1 MNITAPKGTKDI
13 TGLDSAL
20 WQDMEK
26 VLRRV
31 SHSYNFTEMR
41 TPIFE
46 DTALFVRSIGEVT
59 DIVEKEMYTFESKGG
74 ESVTLRPE
82 GTASIVRS
90 YLQHN
95 LQRTSPINKLFYMG
109 PMFRYERP
117 QAGRQRQFHQ
127 FGVEASGARS
137 PIMDVEVITL
147 ARDIFFALGLT
158 DIDIRIN
165 SIGSPACRDAYRIAL
180 LEKITPQ
187 LPTYCKSC
195 NERVHR
201 NIFRVLDCKNPTC
214 SEMNK
219 DLPTIEAYL
228 GDEPAAHF
236 KVVQEL
242 LTKRGV
248 SFTMDP
254 TIVRGFDYYSNTVFE
269 IKHHALGAQDAIG
282 GGGRY
287 DALISDLGGP
297 ETGAVGFAIGLER
310 CIIALK
316 AKQTQEPAP
325 SLDAF
330 VVTLGEGARSVSL
343 QVIDALRSNGTA
355 VDYDCEGKSMK
366 AQMRM
371 ANRLGAQKVYIL
383 GEDEI
388 AKGIIIEKN
397 MQTSEQSELDLA
409 AFTK

>member
-13 TGLDSAL
+13 TGIDAKL
-20 WQDMEK
+20 WQNMENI
-26 VLRRV
+26 LRTV
-31 SHSYNFTEMR
+31 SNSYNFSEIR

-46 DTALFVRSIGEVT
+46 DTSLFVRSIGEVT

-74 ESVTLRPE
+74 ESLTLRPE

-95 LQRTSPINKLFYMG
+95 MLRQSPINKLYYLG

-127 FGVEASGARS
+127 FGVEAIGSTS

-165 SIGSPACRDAYRIAL
+165 SIGSVACRDKYRKAL
-180 LEKITPQ
+180 LDKIRPN
-187 LPTYCKSC
+187 LNKYCKSC
-195 NERVHR
+195 NDRINR
-201 NIFRVLDCKNPTC
+201 NVFRVLDCKNPEC
-214 SEMNK
+214 SQMNK

-228 GDEPAAHF
+228 GEEPSKHF
-236 KVVQEL
+236 ATVQNL
-242 LTKRGV
+242 LNARGV
-248 SFTMDP
+248 KFTMDP

-269 IKHHALGAQDAIG
+269 VKHHALGAQDAIG

-287 DALISDLGGP
+287 DKLISDLGGSQ
-297 ETGAVGFAIGLER
+297 TGAVGFAIGLER

-316 AKQTQEPAP
+316 ASQKEMSAQ
-325 SLDAF
+325 LDAF
-330 VVTLGEGARSVSL
+330 VVTLGETARAESL
-343 QVIDALRSNGTA
+343 QLVDRLRKQNKD
-355 VDYDCEGKSMK
+355 VDFDTEGKSMK

-383 GEDEI
+383 GDDEI
-388 AKGIIIEKN
+388 AKGIVIEKN
-397 MQTSEQSELDLA
+397 MQTSEQLELKLA
-409 AFTK
+409 DFAK